1 MSKPLKLTLLA
12 IAALLAVLVLGA
24 AIMLLS
30 WRGHA
35 KSEVQAGASDAL
47 GMDVKIGGR
56 LTMRYFPSVAM
67 TLEDVHI
74 GSHGT
79 DIASAGEASL
89 GIQLISLLR
98 RQVRIASIELKHVTL
113 TVERGRDG
121 KFSFGAASSGSAA
134 IPDIESTD
142 VTLTDLTFV
151 YANRQ
156 EGTGVRAAACNVEA
170 SDLRVAAGTLAD
182 LMKNLSMSA
191 KVTCGQLTTRDLPMT
206 DVEFAAESSKGVLE
220 TKNVTLR
227 AFGGRGS
234 ATVRADFSGS
244 VPAYRVHGVL
254 SKFRL
259 AEFRKNFS
267 QKKIGDG
274 PLDFATDLTMTGS
287 DADAMTRSSSG
298 TASLHGTGLT
308 LDVGDLDD
316 ELAHYKATQRFSLMD
331 LGAVLL
337 AGPIGLAVTKG
348 LDYAKVMHD
357 TAGTSQIQT
366 FISEWQVE
374 RGVAQARDVALS
386 TKANRIAL
394 KGNLDFVNHSFEDVT
409 LAVLNKEG
417 CATLVQKVH
426 GSFSQP
432 EVDKPNVVIAI
443 AGPAMHLINKAKHL
457 VGAGQHCEVFYAG
470 SLPPPQAASPAAAQ

>member
-12 IAALLAVLVLGA
+12 IAALLAILVLGA

-35 KSEVQAGASDAL
+35 KSEVQASASDAL
-47 GMDVKIGGR
+47 GMDVKIGGA

-67 TLEDVHI
+67 TLEDVRV
-74 GSHGT
+74 GSRGT
-79 DIASAGEASL
+79 DVASAGQARL

-98 RQVRIASIELKHVTL
+98 RQVRISSIELKHVTL
-113 TVERGRDG
+113 TIERGRDG
-121 KFSFGAASSGSAA
+121 KISFGAASSGTAA

-156 EGTGVRAAACNVEA
+156 
-170 SDLRVAAGTLAD
+170 AAGRLDD

-191 KVTCGQLTTRDLPMT
+191 KVTCGQVTTRDLPMT
-206 DVEFAAESSKGVLE
+206 DVEFTAESSKGVLE
-220 TKNVTLR
+220 TKNAILR
-227 AFGGRGS
+227 AFGGHGN
-234 ATVRADFSGS
+234 ATVRADFTGS
-244 VPAYRVHGVL
+244 VPAYRVHGEL

-267 QKKIGDG
+267 PKKIGDG
-274 PLDFATDLTMTGS
+274 PLDFSTDLSMTGS

-316 ELAHYKATQRFSLMD
+316 ELAHYKATQRFSLVD

-337 AGPIGLAVTKG
+337 AGPIGLAVSKG

-357 TAGTSQIQT
+357 SAGSSQIQT

-394 KGNLDFVNHSFEDVT
+394 KGSLDFVNHSFEDVT
-409 LAVLNKEG
+409 LAALNKEG
-417 CATLVQKVH
+417 CATLLQKVH

-432 EVDKPNVVIAI
+432 QVDKPNVVIAI
-443 AGPAMHLINKAKHL
+443 AGPAMHLINKAKHM

-470 SLPPPQAASPAAAQ
+470 SLPPPQGAPQAAPP